1 MLVSFIFRC
10 TKPNFLKLT
19 LWDLKT
25 AKDDY
30 AIRSKLT
37 GSKKT
42 DGRIFKTFEKNK
54 TSPLVEVTS
63 PDGQAPKESYLQ
75 MAVIEGRESLE
86 IEHQRDK

>member
-1 MLVSFIFRC
+1 MLVSFIFRG
-10 TKPNFLKLT
+10 TKPNFLKIT

-30 AIRSKLT
+30 VIRT

-63 PDGQAPKESYLQ
+63 SDGQAPKESYLQ

-86 IEHQRDK
+86 IEH